1 MSTCAQ
7 MANSPRRHIYAGL
20 LRQAAAVLA
29 LAAGFSFAL
38 SSAVSAQTIQLPKS
52 KTESLANGLKV
63 TLAEQH
69 AVPLIEV
76 RMRIPA
82 GYAHEPEGKEGLARL
97 TAELLTQGT
106 KKRSATEIATA
117 LDQIGA
123 TLRTSATPDYLLIS
137 MSTLARHRSAALALL
152 AECIAT
158 ATFPDPEVERIR
170 SRQLA
175 MLEQQGEDPSGLA
188 DVALWNERFA
198 GDPYGRRPDGG
209 KSTVAKITA
218 AEIRDFHRTRIV
230 PQGSVLVAVGDFEA
244 GAMRK
249 ELAKLFSSWQG
260 GPPPALPAIA
270 TSGDTAASRVVL
282 VNKPELVQ
290 SQIRIGYP
298 GLPRGHA
305 DEAPLQV
312 ASTILGGGFTSRL
325 VEAIRIERSLGYF
338 ADCTSAQ
345 EGRTGVLGISTG
357 TKTPTT
363 RQAVDV
369 ALSEVDRFVR
379 EGPGNDE
386 LAGVKSYLSGSIA
399 RSLQSPAD
407 IAQSLSATTFYGL
420 PEDYIARRLERIRAV
435 GKPDLDRVA
444 KAHFTERGRTIVL
457 VTDATAVRDSLP
469 GLGTVKE
476 VRFESLLE

>member
-1 MSTCAQ
+1 MTART
-7 MANSPRRHIYAGL
+7 AL
-20 LRQAAAVLA
+20 AAVLA
-29 LAAGFSFAL
+29 
-38 SSAVSAQTIQLPKS
+38 SASAILLFGSATAQTIQLPKS
-52 KTESLANGLKV
+52 KTEALANGLKV

-69 AVPLIEV
+69 TVPLIEV

-82 GYAHEPEGKEGLARL
+82 GVAYEPEGQEGLARI

-106 KKRSATEIATA
+106 EKHSATEIATA

-123 TLRTSATPDYLLIS
+123 TLSTSATPDYLLVS

-152 AECIAT
+152 AECIVT
-158 ATFPDPEVERIR
+158 PTFPDPEVERIR

-175 MLEQQGEDPSGLA
+175 MLEQQGEDPGGLA
-188 DVALWNERFA
+188 DLALWHERFA

-230 PQGSVLVAVGDFEA
+230 PRGSVLVAVGDFDP

-249 ELAKLFSSWQG
+249 ELSKLFSGWQG
-260 GPPPALPAIA
+260 GPPPAPPTSVT
-270 TSGDTAASRVVL
+270 TSGASGSQVVL
-282 VNKPELVQ
+282 VHKPELVQ
-290 SQIRIGYP
+290 SQVRIGYP

-305 DEAPLQV
+305 NEAPLQV

-338 ADCTSAQ
+338 ANCQSVQ
-345 EGRTGVLGISTG
+345 EGRTGVVGIATA

-363 RQAVDV
+363 RQTVDV
-369 ALSEVDRFVR
+369 ALAEVDRFLK
-379 EGPGNDE
+379 EGPGDE
-386 LAGVKSYLSGSIA
+386 ELTGVKSYLSGSIA

-407 IAQSLSATTFYGL
+407 IAQSLSAITFYGL
-420 PEDYIARRLERIRAV
+420 PEDYVARRLERIRAV
-435 GKPDLDRVA
+435 AKPDLQRVMGE
-444 KAHFTERGRTIVL
+444 HFTPSGRTIV
-457 VTDATAVRDSLP
+457 VVADATAVRDSLAAF
-469 GLGTVKE
+469 GTMKE